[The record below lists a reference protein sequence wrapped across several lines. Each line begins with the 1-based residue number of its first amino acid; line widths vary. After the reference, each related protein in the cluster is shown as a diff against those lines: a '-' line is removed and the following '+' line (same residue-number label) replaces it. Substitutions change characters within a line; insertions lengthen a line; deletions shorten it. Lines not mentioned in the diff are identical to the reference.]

1 MNSGIGPVPIA
12 LAIWA
17 LVFLVFRVIV
27 LWYWKVNQVVALLKS
42 IDAKLGRMLPKE
54 RLDDIRL
61 GDIDSLTIS
70 RE

>member
-1 MNSGIGPVPIA
+1 MMNNGIGSVLIA

-42 IDAKLGRMLPKE
+42 IVRIPAMVNAL
-54 RLDDIRL
+54 
-61 GDIDSLTIS
+61 ST
-70 RE
+70 